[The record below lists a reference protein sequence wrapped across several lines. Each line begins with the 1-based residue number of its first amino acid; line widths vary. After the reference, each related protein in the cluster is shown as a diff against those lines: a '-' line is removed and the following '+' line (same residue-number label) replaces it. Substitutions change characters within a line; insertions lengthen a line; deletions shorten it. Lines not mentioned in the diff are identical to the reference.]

1 VQQNNFYCKNPF
13 INLYDRPSR
22 HSKIGSQIL
31 YGEKF
36 KIIKKE
42 KNFFKVRTK
51 YDNYLGYIKPKK
63 YSAKFSSTHKV
74 SVLKSRI
81 FKYPKNLNK
90 FKSKSFLSFSSKIQI
105 IKKKNNFV
113 MIDKNKWLFAKD
125 IKKIDKKEK
134 NFIKILIMFLNCK
147 YKWGGKTC
155 KGIDC
160 SALIQIFY
168 KFNNKFFPRDTVD
181 QIKYKK
187 GSDIKKKYKTGDIIY
202 WKGHVAICINSKE
215 LIHAYGPKKKVLIM
229 PIKKTIQLIKD
240 TANLEV
246 KKIFSI

>member
-1 VQQNNFYCKNPF
+1 MQNNFYCNYPYINIYEQPF
-13 INLYDRPSR
+13 EN
-22 HSKIGSQIL
+22 SKISSQIL

-36 KIIKKE
+36 NVLKKVKKFLKIQ
-42 KNFFKVRTK
+42 TSYDK
-51 YDNYLGYIKPKK
+51 YYGYIKYKK
-63 YSAKFSSTHKV
+63 YKKILNPTHKV
-74 SVLKSRI
+74 KILKTKIYKSN
-81 FKYPKNLNK
+81 KYLP
-90 FKSKSFLSFSSKIQI
+90 FSSKIEI
-105 IKKKNNFV
+105 LKEKKHYV
-113 MIDKNKWLFAKD
+113 MFENNKWINSKS
-125 IKKIDKKEK
+125 IIPIDKKEK
-134 NFIKILIMFLNCK
+134 NFIKILILFLNCK
-147 YKWGGKTC
+147 YKWGGKTY

-187 GSDIKKKYKTGDIIY
+187 GNNIKKKFKTGDIIY

-215 LIHAYGPKKKVLIM
+215 LIHAYGPRKKVLIM
-229 PIKKTIQLIKD
+229 PIKKTLKLIKD